1 MMEGY
6 HDIITRCKKITH
18 NFNTYHRCSSCKKGA
33 YSGRRKILVE
43 FNKEKVEDVDSKYN
57 SLGNQGDKETAEI
70 FSTLRYTKEPLLVE
84 GRLDVGIKVDESNY
98 KTMFRLYD
106 ATFTPI

>member
-1 MMEGY
+1 MISLLDVRKS
-6 HDIITRCKKITH
+6 HTTSTLITDVLH
-18 NFNTYHRCSSCKKGA
+18 VKKGA

-57 SLGNQGDKETAEI
+57 SLGNQGDKETAES